1 MLKRALKEGILI
13 IHAALPGAA
22 TNPAPA
28 LEVFASRQGQGIGV
42 IIFPGGGYGHL
53 AEHEG
58 RGYAEFL
65 SVSGVCAFV
74 AHYRLGG
81 QAGHR
86 HPAMLEDGLA
96 AVATVRARAAEFGVR
111 PDCIGVMGSSAGGH
125 LAAHVMTEGSR
136 RAAELRP
143 DFGILCYPVIS
154 MQPPYGHAGSRNN
167 LLGPDAPPAD
177 WALVSCETLVTD
189 RTPPCFLWHAGDD
202 RGVVLE
208 KQPDVC
214 GRICAAMGCRMS
226 CMSSRMAAMARA
238 WTLCIPEGDL
248 CLRWL
253 APRVSRPGPIPGAPP
268 LKPGCLDP
276 LVAPPPGRRAFR
288 RQIMFDRFMPG

>member
-1 MLKRALKEGILI
+1 MI

-208 KQPDVC
+208 NSLMFAAELRRHGVPYELHVFPDGGHGAGLDIVHP
-214 GRICAAMGCRMS
+214 
-226 CMSSRMAAMARA
+226 
-238 WTLCIPEGDL
+238 WGDL

-253 APRVSRPGPIPGAPP
+253 PRVCG
-268 LKPGCLDP
+268 LDQSP
-276 LVAPPPGRRAFR
+276 ARRR
-288 RQIMFDRFMPG
+288 